1 MQRNMM
7 DELHVI
13 ESSKTTSPTGPPIQH
28 KRLEEDPVTQPE
40 HYTRGKLETIDA
52 IMGLSLD
59 PAEGNVV
66 KYICRHRLKGG
77 VNDLEKAME
86 YVKLMIKNY
95 DDWYK

>member
-1 MQRNMM
+1 MQKNMIN
-7 DELHVI
+7 DISEGEI
-13 ESSKTTSPTGPPIQH
+13 GPPSQH
-28 KRLEEDPVTQPE
+28 KEEKKDPVSHPE

-59 PAEGNVV
+59 PVEGNVV
-66 KYICRHRLKGG
+66 KYISRHRLKGG

-86 YVKLMIKNY
+86 YIKLMIKNY

>member
-1 MQRNMM
+1 MQKSMS
-7 DELHVI
+7 DPKVI
-13 ESSKTTSPTGPPIQH
+13 ESSMTTSSVGPPSMH
-28 KRLEEDPVTQPE
+28 RKKKDDPVTHPE
-40 HYTRGKLETIDA
+40 HYTRGKLEVIDA

-86 YVKLMIKNY
+86 YLKLMIKNY